1 MMTFG
6 EAVEE
11 LKLGKQITRAGWNG
25 KGMFLF
31 YVGSAEWTVH
41 EKLLPLV
48 EGMVGQSWIAMK
60 TAQEMITP
68 WAPVQSDVLSNDWSV
83 VNE

>member
-11 LKLGKQITRAGWNG
+11 LKLGKQVTRVGWNG

-31 YVGSAEWTVH
+31 YVGGAAWTVH
-41 EKLLPLV
+41 ESLEHLV
-48 EGMVGQSWIAMK
+48 AGMVGQSWIAMK

-68 WAPVQSDVLSNDWSV
+68 WAPAQSDVLSNDWGV